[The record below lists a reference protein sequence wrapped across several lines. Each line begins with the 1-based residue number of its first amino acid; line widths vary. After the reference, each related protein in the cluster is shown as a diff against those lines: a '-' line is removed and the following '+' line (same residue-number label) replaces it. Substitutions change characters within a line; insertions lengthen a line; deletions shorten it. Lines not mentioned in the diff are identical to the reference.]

1 MKVFGAMGVSKANY
15 RSEHAWY
22 VNCGV
27 LAAIFVSVPVG
38 GLGQCLSGEPSAYLL
53 GEQVAVHVMD
63 SECSFDS
70 NVRKV
75 FSDPSVEGLALVFHR
90 PISGAQSIQL
100 ATGALAIGQTVAVWG
115 LDGKPAAMASITV
128 ASDVGGDYSAFMATL
143 AGSNCGS
150 VRVGAVL
157 TLPDEVKVVGLVR
170 KVLVGPRCILHVIKA
185 SAIRPLLSV
194 QVPQGVPL
202 VTLNNSEGQL
212 PLRIAYDPGE
222 ELPARTGAAEAQALG
237 RIYFAGTGRGAFRG
251 QHSQMVYHEL
261 RSTLAQGGV
270 EVVVQRLD
278 EVANEGMA
286 SISGSI
292 DTARKMKTD
301 GLLYFSLAIGW
312 SPKDRLELECYDQ
325 DGKLLWKEETTTLWQ
340 STQSAAVRALTKRM
354 QEKLTIRI
362 RRGQLPGQKRSL
374 LK

>member
-1 MKVFGAMGVSKANY
+1 
-15 RSEHAWY
+15 
-22 VNCGV
+22 
-27 LAAIFVSVPVG
+27 
-38 GLGQCLSGEPSAYLL
+38 
-53 GEQVAVHVMD
+53 
-63 SECSFDS
+63 
-70 NVRKV
+70 
-75 FSDPSVEGLALVFHR
+75 
-90 PISGAQSIQL
+90 
-100 ATGALAIGQTVAVWG
+100 
-115 LDGKPAAMASITV
+115 
-128 ASDVGGDYSAFMATL
+128 
-143 AGSNCGS
+143 
-150 VRVGAVL
+150 
-157 TLPDEVKVVGLVR
+157 
-170 KVLVGPRCILHVIKA
+170 
-185 SAIRPLLSV
+185 
-194 QVPQGVPL
+194 
-202 VTLNNSEGQL
+202 
-212 PLRIAYDPGE
+212 
-222 ELPARTGAAEAQALG
+222 
-237 RIYFAGTGRGAFRG
+237 
-251 QHSQMVYHEL
+251 MVYHEL